1 MCPVLLVAGGSR
13 GIGASTAALA
23 AERGYDVG
31 ISYHRRAD
39 AAAEVAARCRSAGRA
54 ATARRADVS
63 VEDDVVGLFAAV
75 EQELGPVDGVVVSA
89 GIVAPQGRLDNFGA
103 QRLRRVLEVNVLGS
117 LLCAREA
124 VRRMSTGHG
133 GRGGSIVLLS
143 SAASRLGSPGEYV
156 DYAASKGAVDAMTV
170 GLAREVAGE
179 GIRVNAVRAG
189 IVRTGIHAEGG
200 EPGRAE
206 RLGPSVPMGRA
217 GDPHE
222 VAHAILWLLSGEAS
236 YVSGAIVD
244 VAGGR

>member
-1 MCPVLLVAGGSR
+1 MSPVLLVAGGSR
-13 GIGASTAALA
+13 GIGAATAVLA

-39 AAAEVAARCRSAGRA
+39 AAAEVIAHCRSAGRA

-75 EQELGPVDGVVVSA
+75 EQELGPIDGVVASA
-89 GIVAPQGRLDNFGA
+89 GIVAAQGRLETFSA
-103 QRLRRVLEVNVLGS
+103 ERVRRILDVNVLGS

-124 VRRMSTGHG
+124 VRRMSSRNG

-156 DYAASKGAVDAMTV
+156 DYAASKGAVDTMTV

-217 GDPHE
+217 GEPHE
-222 VAHAILWLLSGEAS
+222 VAHAILWLLSDKAT
-236 YVSGAIVD
+236 YVSGAVVD
-244 VAGGR
+244 VTGGR

>member
-13 GIGASTAALA
+13 GIGASTAVLA
-23 AERGYDVG
+23 AEHGYDVG
-31 ISYHRRAD
+31 ISYHRRGD
-39 AAAEVAARCRSAGRA
+39 AAAEVLERCRSAGRA

-63 VEDDVVGLFAAV
+63 VEDDVVRLFSAV
-75 EQELGPVDGVVVSA
+75 EQELGPIDGVVASA
-89 GIVAPQGRLDNFGA
+89 GIVAPQGRVETFSA
-103 QRLRRVLEVNVLGS
+103 ERVQRVLGVNVLGS

-124 VRRMSTGHG
+124 VRRMSTRHG

-156 DYAASKGAVDAMTV
+156 DYAASKGAVDTMTV

-206 RLGPSVPMGRA
+206 RLGPSIPMGRA

-222 VAHAILWLLSGEAS
+222 VAHAILWLMSDQAT
-236 YVSGAIVD
+236 YVSGAILD
-244 VAGGR
+244 VTGGR

>member
-13 GIGASTAALA
+13 GIGASTAVLA

-31 ISYHRRAD
+31 ISYHRRGD
-39 AAAEVAARCRSAGRA
+39 AAAEVLERCRSAGRA

-63 VEDDVVGLFAAV
+63 VEDDVVRLFSAV
-75 EQELGPVDGVVVSA
+75 EQELGPIDDVVASA
-89 GIVAPQGRLDNFGA
+89 GIVAPQGRVETFSA
-103 QRLRRVLEVNVLGS
+103 ERVQRVLGVNVLGS

-124 VRRMSTGHG
+124 VRRMSTRHG

-156 DYAASKGAVDAMTV
+156 DYAASKGAVDTMTV

-206 RLGPSVPMGRA
+206 RLGPSIPMGRA

-222 VAHAILWLLSGEAS
+222 VAHAILWLMSDQAT
-236 YVSGAIVD
+236 YVSGAILD
-244 VAGGR
+244 VTGGR